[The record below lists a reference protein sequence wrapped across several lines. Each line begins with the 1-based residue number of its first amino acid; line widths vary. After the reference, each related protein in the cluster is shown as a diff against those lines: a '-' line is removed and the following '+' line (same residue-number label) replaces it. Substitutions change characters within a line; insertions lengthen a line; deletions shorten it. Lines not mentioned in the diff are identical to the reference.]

1 MTALTPGSFERL
13 LGRLD
18 SNSVQAAEK
27 YELLR
32 QKLINSLIWKSC
44 PESEA
49 EALVDTAFDRIAN
62 KLSAGEEI
70 KNITAY
76 AGEVARFVWL
86 EHIRR
91 YKELA
96 VGERLPEIAV
106 VHNFEVL
113 TDPDLRTRCL
123 RKCLAE
129 VVPDDRDRS
138 LIIGYYDLK
147 TGEKNKDHRK
157 NLAQK
162 LNLTMTTLK
171 VKACRIRERL
181 EKCINECV
189 TKLSKQ
195 AERGN

>member
-1 MTALTPGSFERL
+1 
-13 LGRLD
+13 
-18 SNSVQAAEK
+18 
-27 YELLR
+27 
-32 QKLINSLIWKSC
+32 
-44 PESEA
+44 
-49 EALVDTAFDRIAN
+49 
-62 KLSAGEEI
+62 
-70 KNITAY
+70 
-76 AGEVARFVWL
+76 
-86 EHIRR
+86 
-91 YKELA
+91 
-96 VGERLPEIAV
+96 
-106 VHNFEVL
+106 
-113 TDPDLRTRCL
+113 
-123 RKCLAE
+123 
-129 VVPDDRDRS
+129 